1 MGRLN
6 GFGVGQQG
14 YHPRARGS
22 LSSVS
27 GARPHRKQFWGFM
40 NPEVTSHYFVPSFS
54 IRRHLHQSEE
64 AYWMGTSKQ
73 IGGML
78 GHHFDVM
85 LPKDVTVKT
94 IEQKALIH
102 KLRDSGEQPSS
113 DAMRDLVFS
122 IRDGLTNYLADSPD
136 PLEFGLGK
144 LAVFGRNRNKLAFT
158 LDGWKGWRARYDD
171 FDEMGK
177 MSALGALLVESQ
189 VAVGNIG
196 MAFPDMNFAVNDI
209 AVSPHMTIARTKD
222 TIRDHELRRIQSQ
235 INELGIDSVTL
246 GDPVIGYKLAP
257 QEESHIIPIRHAWES
272 LAQMPE
278 YTENA
283 VIDFEIEPY
292 QVA

>member
-1 MGRLN
+1 
-6 GFGVGQQG
+6 
-14 YHPRARGS
+14 
-22 LSSVS
+22 
-27 GARPHRKQFWGFM
+27 M

-54 IRRHLHQSEE
+54 IRRHLHRSEE

-73 IGGML
+73 IGSML
-78 GHHFDVM
+78 GHHFNVM

-113 DAMRDLVFS
+113 DAMRDLVFN
-122 IRDGLTNYLADSPD
+122 IRDGLTNSLADSPD
-136 PLEFGLGK
+136 PLEVGLGK

-177 MSALGALLVESQ
+177 MSSLGALLVESQ
-189 VAVGNIG
+189 VAVGSIG

-222 TIRDHELRRIQSQ
+222 AIRDHELRRIQSQ

-257 QEESHIIPIRHAWES
+257 QEESHTIPIRHAWES

-283 VIDFEIEPY
+283 IIDLDIEPY